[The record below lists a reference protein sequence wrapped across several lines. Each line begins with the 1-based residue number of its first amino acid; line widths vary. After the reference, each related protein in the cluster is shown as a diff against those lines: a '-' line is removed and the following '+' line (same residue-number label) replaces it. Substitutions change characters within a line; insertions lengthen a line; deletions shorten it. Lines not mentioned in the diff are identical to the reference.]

1 MTRFKDII
9 LTLIILIR
17 EKLWGNETKEQS
29 KYILASEEH
38 RATKK
43 TAFETIRNSGD
54 AHSWFLYISKITV

>member
-1 MTRFKDII
+1 MTRFKYII

-17 EKLWGNETKEQS
+17 EKLWGNETKQQS

-54 AHSWFLYISKITV
+54 IHS